1 MRFFTLICIAFISY
15 KEKTRQKWY
24 NITRN
29 YGGDLMDQ
37 QRKQE
42 IISNIIY
49 DSQYITKVRLER
61 FIKESYD
68 INEKGDCY
76 KFISEKI
83 AENLDDLILKLQEY
97 EYNKSYKYFSLYT
110 FEKDIDIEE
119 RISSLFKN
127 KKANVDTFDYW
138 SKDLEKPTIRTYEN
152 DIDLKFNL
160 ILSNG
165 EITIKYTVIATLFKD
180 ENLISI
186 KFYSINEE
194 LYQNEFYIDINNKVK
209 SWIESN
215 LQISL
220 TEFDS
225 MKVYKSLYKNIK
237 HQPDEYENESIH
249 SILMDDE
256 MNGRSYFRA
265 SDTEVLPFLGKL
277 IELANSFESNND
289 KERLLGFIN
298 RYEDEA
304 IVRSVA
310 IKWKHKF
317 KNSNGKK
324 GSITVGINKLYSVN
338 NSDGNL
344 KYAYTLHH
352 IRQDKGVNR
361 ERINYV
367 IRYISRYLG

>member
-1 MRFFTLICIAFISY
+1 MNQ
-15 KEKTRQKWY
+15 E
-24 NITRN
+24 
-29 YGGDLMDQ
+29 
-37 QRKQE
+37 RKQE
-42 IISNIIY
+42 VISNIIY
-49 DSQYITKVRLER
+49 DSQYITIVRFVR
-61 FIKESYD
+61 FIKENYD

-83 AENLDDLILKLQEY
+83 VENLDDLILKLQEY
-97 EYNKSYKYFSLYT
+97 EYTKSYKFFSLYT
-110 FEKDIDIEE
+110 FEEDIDIEG
-119 RISSLFKN
+119 RISSLVKN
-127 KKANVDTFDYW
+127 QKVNIDKFDCW
-138 SKDLEKPTIRTYEN
+138 SYDLEKPTIKRYE
-152 DIDLKFNL
+152 DEIDFKFNL
-160 ILSNG
+160 ILSNS
-165 EITIKYTVIATLFKD
+165 ELIIKYTVIATLFKD

-186 KFYSINEE
+186 KFYSLNEE
-194 LYQNEFYIDINNKVK
+194 LYENEFYIKINHKVK
-209 SWIESN
+209 LWIEYN

-220 TEFDS
+220 IEFDS
-225 MKVYKSLYKNIK
+225 MKVYKSLYKEIK
-237 HQPDEYENESIH
+237 HHPNKHENESIH

-277 IELANSFESNND
+277 IELANSFESKND
-289 KERLLGFIN
+289 KQQLLDFIN

-304 IVRSVA
+304 IIRSVA

-317 KNSNGKK
+317 KNSNGRM

-338 NSDGNL
+338 NADGNL

-367 IRYISRYLG
+367 IRYISRYFK